1 VPPELF
7 TLLSTYTFPGNIREL
22 QSIVFDA
29 VGTHKSRI
37 MSLNIFK
44 KHILPDSDIKTSLN
58 SDEESEKLV
67 FGNELPT
74 LKEIQSVLVNE
85 ALKRT
90 NNNQSIAAKMLGVT
104 RQALNK
110 RISQEKKAS

>member
-1 VPPELF
+1 
-7 TLLSTYTFPGNIREL
+7 
-22 QSIVFDA
+22 
-29 VGTHKSRI
+29 
-37 MSLNIFK
+37 MSLNVFK
-44 KHILPDSDIKTSLN
+44 KHMQFDSNIKVSSN

-67 FGNELPT
+67 FGNQLPT
-74 LKEIQSVLVNE
+74 LKEIQTVLVNE

-110 RISQEKKAS
+110 RIIQEKKAS